1 MMDTAL
7 TDQVVK
13 MVVFSTHLQ
22 VCRGCYSVANEVVYM
37 AIFST
42 HLQACRGCYRVTV
55 ANQVV

>member
-1 MMDTAL
+1 MDTAL
-7 TDQVVK
+7 TDQRL
-13 MVVFSTHLQ
+13 LQ
-22 VCRGCYSVANEVVYM
+22 SGVANEVVYM